1 MREWGNST
9 GENRERN
16 NGKNKGRETKEDR
29 GIQIPDIQG
38 NKRRR
43 DPEIFRGQE
52 KGVGQEDNS
61 KIQDKKWNEDEA
73 TLDETGRG
81 VGYTEKQT
89 KRWNIYTTFYIMKFN
104 FDLLADILEDTFNIV
119 ICLHMVVSTISLCTS
134 TYQML
139 LSFARLEKVYIST
152 FLIYFCLPLCTLC
165 GYCYTDECLIEEVI
179 NRILIQLQFNLIQSF
194 IDTILFL
201 FFFRSLSVIRSTNLC
216 DANYHWD
223 WYELSTI
230 N

>member
-16 NGKNKGRETKEDR
+16 NEKNKGRETKEDR
-29 GIQIPDIQG
+29 GIQIRDIHG

-52 KGVGQEDNS
+52 KGEGQEDNS

-73 TLDETGRG
+73 TLDETGRSVYKEG
-81 VGYTEKQT
+81 VIIKN
-89 KRWNIYTTFYIMKFN
+89 K
-104 FDLLADILEDTFNIV
+104 LSPSLADILEDTFNIV
-119 ICLHMVVSTISLCTS
+119 ICLHMVVSTIPLCTS

-152 FLIYFCLPLCTLC
+152 FLTYFCFPLCTLC
-165 GYCYTDECLIEEVI
+165 GYCYTDDVSSRNFAWCPCSHLPTRVSSKLLKTNFCIMQTEGKIIEKPKLKGLITERYDIGSVA
-179 NRILIQLQFNLIQSF
+179 
-194 IDTILFL
+194 
-201 FFFRSLSVIRSTNLC
+201 FR
-216 DANYHWD
+216 DK
-223 WYELSTI
+223 
-230 N
+230 